1 MAKLNIIPLNDREVQ
16 RTDAA
21 MLRAEYLKLAKGY
34 TSVSTRK
41 NLYCHGC
48 DEFLDSL
55 NFYKDGRFASRVFPI
70 CKDCLAKMAS
80 DVVSKSGELRDN
92 AEKARATA
100 EFMDIPFIKSVYEG
114 TSEFLTDDQRAKSK
128 WVRMVT
134 VVRNNKAYSGMT
146 YRDSILSDKTV
157 SSSDGE
163 DIPYEDVRVAR
174 QEIKR
179 LFGPGFEEGDYLYLQ
194 DQYDD
199 WCARTAV
206 DTKAQQLYVVRIC
219 FKLLDILKAQREG
232 KDTKALDSSL
242 NELMAAANLQPKQN
256 VTSAASDSLTFG
268 QLIEKWETE
277 KPIPEPDE
285 EFKDVN
291 NIGKLIR
298 VYFAGHLS
306 KALGL
311 KNSYSEEYEKEIER
325 YTVRKPEERED
336 VTSDVYQEIF
346 GKDEG

>member
-1 MAKLNIIPLNDREVQ
+1 MAKIDIVPLNEREVV
-16 RTDAA
+16 RMDGAN
-21 MLRAEYLKLAKGY
+21 LRPLYLKLAQSY

-48 DEFLDSL
+48 DEFLSL
-55 NFYKDGRFASRVFPI
+55 TEFYKDGRFASHVFPI

-80 DVVSKSGELRDN
+80 DYNPRMGEMKDN
-92 AEKARATA
+92 LEKARATA
-100 EFMDIPFIKSVYEG
+100 EFMDIPFIASVYNGTDETEG
-114 TSEFLTDDQRAKSK
+114 RGKSK
-128 WVRMVT
+128 WTRMVNA
-134 VVRNNKAYSGMT
+134 VRSNKIYNGMT
-146 YRDSILSDKTV
+146 YKDSILSDKTIV
-157 SSSDGE
+157 DSNEGL
-163 DIPYEDVRVAR
+163 PYDEIRVAR
-174 QEIKR
+174 PEIKR
-179 LFGPGFEEGDYLYLQ
+179 LFGPGLDEGDYLYLQ

-206 DTKAQQLYVVRIC
+206 DTKAQQIYVVRIC
-219 FKLLDILKAQREG
+219 FKLLDIFKAQRDG

-242 NELMAAANLQPKQN
+242 NDLMAAANLQPKQN

-291 NIGKLIR
+291 NIGRLIR
-298 VYFAGHLS
+298 VFFAGHLS

-311 KNSYSEEYEKEIER
+311 KNSYSSEYEDEMER

-336 VTSDVYQEIF
+336 VVSDTYQEIF
-346 GKDEG
+346 GKDEN

>member
-1 MAKLNIIPLNDREVQ
+1 MAKIDIVPLNEREVQ

-21 MLRAEYLKLAKGY
+21 ALRAEYLKLARSY
-34 TSVSTRK
+34 SSVSLRN

-48 DEFLDSL
+48 DEFLAIT
-55 NFYKDGRFASRVFPI
+55 NFYKDGRFNSRVFPI

-80 DVVSKSGELRDN
+80 DYNAKTGELKDN
-92 AEKARATA
+92 FEKARATA
-100 EFMDIPFIKSVYEG
+100 EFMDIPFIASIYNGSDEADERG
-114 TSEFLTDDQRAKSK
+114 KSK
-128 WVRMVT
+128 WTRMVT
-134 VVRNNKAYSGMT
+134 TVRNAKPYNGMT
-146 YRDSILSDKTV
+146 YKDSILSDKTIAN
-157 SSSDGE
+157 SNEGL
-163 DIPYEDVRVAR
+163 PYKEIRVAR
-174 QEIKR
+174 PEIKR
-179 LFGPGFEEGDYLYLQ
+179 LFGPGLEEGDYLYLQ

-206 DTKAQQLYVVRIC
+206 DTKAQQIYVTRIC
-219 FKLLDILKAQREG
+219 FKLLDIFKAQRDG

-242 NELMAAANLQPKQN
+242 NDLMAAANLQPKQN

-291 NIGKLIR
+291 NIGRLIR
-298 VYFAGHLS
+298 IFFAGHLS

-311 KNSYSEEYEKEIER
+311 KNSYSEEYEKEMDR
-325 YTVRKPEERED
+325 YTVRKPEAQED
-336 VTSDVYQEIF
+336 TVSDVYQEIF
-346 GKDEG
+346 GKDES